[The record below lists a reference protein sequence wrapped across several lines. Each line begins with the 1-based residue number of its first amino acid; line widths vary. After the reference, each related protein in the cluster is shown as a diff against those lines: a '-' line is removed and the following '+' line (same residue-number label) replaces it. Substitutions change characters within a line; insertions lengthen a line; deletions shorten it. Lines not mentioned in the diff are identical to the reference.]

1 MFLVTTDHSQSNET
15 RFSIDLLE
23 GEMKMQVVVSPE
35 GIIID
40 AFDGDEHV
48 GTEGMM
54 YDEWYEWVRNV

>member
-1 MFLVTTDHSQSNET
+1 MTLVTTDHSQSNET
-15 RFSIDLLE
+15 RFSIDLE

-35 GIIID
+35 GIIMD

>member
-15 RFSIDLLE
+15 RFSIDLE

-35 GIIID
+35 GIIMD